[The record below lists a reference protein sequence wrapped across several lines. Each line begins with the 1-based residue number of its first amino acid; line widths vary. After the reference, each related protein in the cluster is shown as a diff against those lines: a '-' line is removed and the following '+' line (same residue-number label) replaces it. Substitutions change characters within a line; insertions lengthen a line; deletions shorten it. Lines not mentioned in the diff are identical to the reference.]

1 MDKSAEQ
8 DKTPATKQSAV
19 EESVEISKQDTSFH
33 FPSVDELKGKWK
45 EHVGAAKI
53 VWGKLTDD
61 ELLRAEGEAQ
71 KLIGLIQQRYAI
83 THEEAERQVKHFL
96 DKLK

>member
-8 DKTPATKQSAV
+8 DKTLAAKQSAV
-19 EESVEISKQDTSFH
+19 EVSSKQDASFH

-45 EHVGAAKI
+45 EHVGAAKV
-53 VWGKLTDD
+53 VWGQLTDD
-61 ELLRAEGEAQ
+61 ELLRAEGQAQ

-83 THEEAERQVKHFL
+83 TREEAERQVKHFL